1 MELKLNPYL
10 LILSVFVGFMSTYIT
25 QDIYDL
31 LIVALIWGVII
42 SLLETYVLNKDEI
55 SD

>member
-10 LILSVFVGFMSTYIT
+10 LILSGFIGFMTIYIT
-25 QDIYDL
+25 QDIYVL
-31 LIVALIWGVII
+31 LIVALIWGIII
-42 SLLETYVLNKDEI
+42 SLLDYALNKDEI